1 MGRLTLSLMEYI
13 TYIGGNANS
22 RVVLEGEE
30 VVNAGHIILYGKSEL
45 THFSLKV
52 CALCLQ
58 TSALQSN
65 PHEIKGTLTISNK
78 FAAIKQMYCTCKAG
92 AGGQCK
98 HISALLILLT
108 RTNLLELEDISKTQL
123 ACAWSG
129 RKGIVQDKYKAVPV
143 PEMPCIKAAVPGPNI
158 FLNPNGQKSMFE
170 FFIKNLS
177 DSAIAKHWK
186 GRPKNSS
193 ELGDSN
199 TANMP
204 TENIVEESGSKILD
218 NAAQSVVLME
228 IAGMQIDFQSSCCA
242 ALYENVMNEEQDRL
256 FHMEQNSQEWH
267 EARKYRITGS
277 RCYEIYTYRGMDWE
291 IKSKKYFWPKS
302 FTNKYVKHGQMYEKP
317 ARESFISKTGHIV
330 RECGMITSA
339 GDKWLG
345 FSPDGVVLNLDREP
359 IALLEIKCLYSGI
372 TMTIKDCLQE
382 CNFISKENGRYTLKK
397 KHKYYGQVQ
406 LGMGILNLNKCYMCL
421 YASYGDS
428 CEIITIEND
437 YQFTKTMLMKI
448 KNNYFSKMLHV
459 LCEQK

>member
-45 THFSLKV
+45 THFSLKCPAV
-52 CALCLQ
+52 KS
-58 TSALQSN
+58 TRN
-65 PHEIKGTLTISNK
+65 KGNIDHFHK

-92 AGGQCK
+92 ARGQCK

-158 FLNPNGQKSMFE
+158 FLNPNGQKSM
-170 FFIKNLS
+170 
-177 DSAIAKHWK
+177 K

-242 ALYENVMNEEQDRL
+242 ALYENIMNEEQDRL

-421 YASYGDS
+421 YASYDDS

>member
-1 MGRLTLSLMEYI
+1 
-13 TYIGGNANS
+13 
-22 RVVLEGEE
+22 
-30 VVNAGHIILYGKSEL
+30 
-45 THFSLKV
+45 
-52 CALCLQ
+52 
-58 TSALQSN
+58 
-65 PHEIKGTLTISNK
+65 
-78 FAAIKQMYCTCKAG
+78 
-92 AGGQCK
+92 
-98 HISALLILLT
+98 
-108 RTNLLELEDISKTQL
+108 
-123 ACAWSG
+123 
-129 RKGIVQDKYKAVPV
+129 
-143 PEMPCIKAAVPGPNI
+143 MPCIKAAVPGPNI

-186 GRPKNSS
+186 GHPKNSS

-242 ALYENVMNEEQDRL
+242 ALYENIMNEEQDRL

-277 RCYEIYTYRGMDWE
+277 RCYKIYTYRGMDWE
-291 IKSKKYFWPKS
+291 IKSKKYFWAKS

-359 IALLEIKCLYSGI
+359 IALLEIKCLYSGNYVYYY
-372 TMTIKDCLQE
+372 TIIYNLDNMSPYSFKQHLE
-382 CNFISKENGRYTLKK
+382 TKSLACNDMVLCSVFI
-397 KHKYYGQVQ
+397 
-406 LGMGILNLNKCYMCL
+406 
-421 YASYGDS
+421 
-428 CEIITIEND
+428 
-437 YQFTKTMLMKI
+437 F
-448 KNNYFSKMLHV
+448 HV
-459 LCEQK
+459 LHILVYLYLGFFCAAHT

>member
-158 FLNPNGQKSMFE
+158 FLNPNGHFLCLNSLLRIYQTLLLQNIGE
-170 FFIKNLS
+170 
-177 DSAIAKHWK
+177 K

-204 TENIVEESGSKILD
+204 TENI
-218 NAAQSVVLME
+218 
-228 IAGMQIDFQSSCCA
+228 
-242 ALYENVMNEEQDRL
+242 
-256 FHMEQNSQEWH
+256 
-267 EARKYRITGS
+267 
-277 RCYEIYTYRGMDWE
+277 
-291 IKSKKYFWPKS
+291 
-302 FTNKYVKHGQMYEKP
+302 HGQMYEKP

-421 YASYGDS
+421 YASYDDS

-448 KNNYFSKMLHV
+448 KNNYFSNMLHV

>member
-108 RTNLLELEDISKTQL
+108 RLQNHLYLKCSFCIKDKSFGVGRYFKNTTCLCLV
-123 ACAWSG
+123 G

-204 TENIVEESGSKILD
+204 TENI
-218 NAAQSVVLME
+218 
-228 IAGMQIDFQSSCCA
+228 
-242 ALYENVMNEEQDRL
+242 
-256 FHMEQNSQEWH
+256 
-267 EARKYRITGS
+267 
-277 RCYEIYTYRGMDWE
+277 
-291 IKSKKYFWPKS
+291 
-302 FTNKYVKHGQMYEKP
+302 HGQMYEKP
-317 ARESFISKTGHIV
+317 AREYFISKTGHIV

-421 YASYGDS
+421 YASYDDS

-448 KNNYFSKMLHV
+448 KNNYFSKICSATIGFTNKSDYTPRRHSSHKFNCCRFFILFF
-459 LCEQK
+459 ETSSAEGK

>member
-78 FAAIKQMYCTCKAG
+78 
-92 AGGQCK
+92 
-98 HISALLILLT
+98 
-108 RTNLLELEDISKTQL
+108 TNLLELEDISKTQL

-204 TENIVEESGSKILD
+204 TENIVEESGTWAD
-218 NAAQSVVLME
+218 V
-228 IAGMQIDFQSSCCA
+228 
-242 ALYENVMNEEQDRL
+242 R
-256 FHMEQNSQEWH
+256 
-267 EARKYRITGS
+267 
-277 RCYEIYTYRGMDWE
+277 
-291 IKSKKYFWPKS
+291 
-302 FTNKYVKHGQMYEKP
+302 KP

-421 YASYGDS
+421 YASYDDS